1 MLYSTTDTSTD
12 HFVKLGTYEN
22 VPNAWTRY
30 DVALPE
36 GAKHFAIRCVSEGCY
51 MLFVD
56 DVTFV
61 AAGATHGLEVEG
73 YNVYRNRQKIT
84 EQPVSGTQFVDTA
97 APDGEN
103 KYMVT
108 VAYNKGESV
117 PGNEVVA
124 GEAGVEAVDGDN
136 VAITALD
143 GKIVVDGATA
153 QTVIMQPNGVI
164 VYIGTGSHVE
174 AAVAQG
180 VYIVKQALK

>member
-1 MLYSTTDTSTD
+1 
-12 HFVKLGTYEN
+12 
-22 VPNAWTRY
+22 
-30 DVALPE
+30 
-36 GAKHFAIRCVSEGCY
+36 

-143 GKIVVDGATA
+143 GKIVVDGAIA
-153 QTVIMQPNGVI
+153 QTVIMQPNGAI
-164 VYIGTGSHVE
+164 VYTGTGGHVE

-180 VYIVKQALK
+180 VYIVKTGVKVAKVIVK